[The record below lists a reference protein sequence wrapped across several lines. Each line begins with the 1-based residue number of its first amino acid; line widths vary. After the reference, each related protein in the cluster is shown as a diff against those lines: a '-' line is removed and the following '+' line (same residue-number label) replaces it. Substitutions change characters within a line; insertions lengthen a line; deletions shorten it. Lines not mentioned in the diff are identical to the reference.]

1 MVTNSEDDMIS
12 QKRGAGRPIDCRDEA
27 HRAVTLVSLSKP
39 LNVPYRW
46 IQ

>member
-1 MVTNSEDDMIS
+1 MVTNLDMNMIS
-12 QKRGAGRPIDCRDEA
+12 QKRGAGRPIDYRDEA
-27 HRAVTLVSLSKP
+27 HRAVTLVSPSKP